1 MLQACAMTK
10 LGRLHVF
17 AFKSNGEILKCICLY
32 FYDQLT
38 FVSILLIL
46 GK

>member
-10 LGRLHVF
+10 LDRLHVF
-17 AFKSNGEILKCICLY
+17 AFKSNGETFKCMCPC
-32 FYDQLT
+32 FYDQFT

-46 GK
+46 GE